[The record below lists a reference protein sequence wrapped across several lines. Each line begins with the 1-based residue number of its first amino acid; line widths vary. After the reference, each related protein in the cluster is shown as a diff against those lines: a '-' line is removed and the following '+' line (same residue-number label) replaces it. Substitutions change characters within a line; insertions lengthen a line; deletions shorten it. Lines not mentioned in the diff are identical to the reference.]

1 MTSNNVN
8 KEAKNSICKPN
19 EALISLLTNY
29 SKEDVDFS
37 FVNLEELLFQWLD
50 TELADDSKQRQD
62 FLYSFKILQELGTI
76 IKGISP
82 KKIKALHK
90 QMQQFKTELA

>member
-1 MTSNNVN
+1 MRQTNANN
-8 KEAKNSICKPN
+8 KQTSICKPN

-29 SKEDVDFS
+29 EREQVLDAFTD
-37 FVNLEELLFQWLD
+37 LEELLFQWLD
-50 TELADDSKQRQD
+50 TEQADDTKQRQN
-62 FLYSFKILQELGTI
+62 FLYSFQILQELGTI